1 MDKKKIISLIS
12 SIFIMVA
19 AVVVL
24 LALFTPYLEYHFW
37 QEPNDNVVEFNKF
50 KYTLFS
56 AGLADEMSAHFL
68 QFKERSWLM
77 FMSDAM
83 IIVGVLTII
92 LTFALGVLEGLSF
105 VPALNKFIKK
115 FKNWFGLAVIIAG
128 GLFLL
133 ISFIFF
139 LGSNQVYKVGTSN
152 SGYNVR
158 QWKGSF
164 GWWAIAVCSMLGGIL
179 AFRKGFKKFNIQE
192 L

>member
-24 LALFTPYLEYHFW
+24 LALFTPYLEYHLW
-37 QEPNDNVVEFNKF
+37 VEPVDNVVEFNKF
-50 KYTLFS
+50 KYSLFS
-56 AGLADEMSAHFL
+56 SSLANDMSDHFFH
-68 QFKERSWLM
+68 FKERAWLM
-77 FMSDAM
+77 FLSDAM
-83 IIVGVLTII
+83 IIIGIVTIVLTFI
-92 LTFALGVLEGLSF
+92 LGLLEGLSF
-105 VPALNKFIKK
+105 IPTLNGFIKK
-115 FKNWFGLAVIIAG
+115 FKNWFGLAVIIVG

-139 LGSNQVYKVGTSN
+139 LGSNQVYKIGTTN

-164 GWWAIAVCSMLGGIL
+164 GWWAIGICSLLGGIL
-179 AFRKGFKKFNIQE
+179 AFRKGFKKFNVE
-192 L
+192 TL